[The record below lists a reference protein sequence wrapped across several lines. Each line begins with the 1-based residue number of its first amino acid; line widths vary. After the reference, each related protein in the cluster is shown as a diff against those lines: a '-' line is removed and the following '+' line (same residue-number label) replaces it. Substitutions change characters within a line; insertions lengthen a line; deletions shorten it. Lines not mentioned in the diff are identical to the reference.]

1 MEEKSNLGLIIAG
14 VSLTLVVIL
23 FIAFSPFTLINAGH
37 RGVITNFGKV
47 HDVVLGEGFH
57 FISPFWSVNEYDVR
71 TQKIETQADAAS
83 RDLQSVSAN
92 IALNFRVNPD
102 TVQSLYQ
109 QTQGKYEATLIAP
122 AIQESVKA
130 ATAQFTAD
138 ELITKR
144 AEVKEAMAMALRS
157 RESMRYFIVEDV
169 SIINFAF
176 SESFNASIEKK
187 VTAEQD
193 ALASKNKLEQTK
205 YEAEQRVVQAQA
217 EAEAI
222 RIQAQAVTSQGGA
235 EYVKLQW
242 IEAWKAGGSKVPNV
256 MADSNSN
263 FLMNIQ

>member
-1 MEEKSNLGLIIAG
+1 MYEEKLNLGLIIAG
-14 VSLTLVVIL
+14 VSLAILVVLI
-23 FIAFSPFTLINAGH
+23 IAFSPFALINAGH
-37 RGVITNFGKV
+37 RGVVTNFGKV
-47 HDVVLGEGFH
+47 QDVILDEGFH
-57 FISPFWSVNEYDVR
+57 FISPFWSVKEYDVR

-83 RDLQSVSAN
+83 RDLQSVSAM

-122 AIQESVKA
+122 AIQESIKA

-144 AEVKEAMAMALRS
+144 AEVKEAMTIALRE
-157 RESMRYFIVEDV
+157 RESMKYFIVEDV
-169 SIINFAF
+169 SIVNFAF
-176 SESFNASIEKK
+176 SESFNQAIENK
-187 VTAEQD
+187 VRAEQD

-222 RIQAQAVTSQGGA
+222 RIQAQAVTSQGGDD
-235 EYVKLQW
+235 YVQLQ
-242 IEAWKAGGSKVPNV
+242 A
-256 MADSNSN
+256 
-263 FLMNIQ
+263 IQKWDGKMPQYMLGDTTPFIQVGQ